1 MLKNMKA
8 RSFICRYSSLLVL
21 LVALITSIS
30 NSNAQNE
37 ALDKLFSRL
46 KVETK
51 DTNKVDILQDIC
63 WEFGSTNIDSALFY
77 GEKAVIISQKLKF
90 SDGEAISRRYIARAY
105 NFFGDYENAIAQLKL
120 GLSVSPALEN
130 QNIKGNLHMDL
141 GNNYDA
147 SGDFKLASEHFYNS
161 LRIFEKKG
169 DHEKQGTVKINLC
182 YFYYNFGDF
191 QEMIKLASEAE
202 VHLNKVDDE
211 ILVAVT
217 YTLRGIAYGEL
228 KKYDKALK
236 AHHYALNVYKEN
248 DIQDRVSEA
257 LSSIGAIYHSQK
269 KLDLALDY
277 YEQALV
283 IDKTLGSPAYIAIT
297 YSNIAQVHNELGD
310 LKKSTEYYDKSIEIA
325 KEGGR
330 LEMLMTTLGRTA
342 KAYYEDGDFEKAYEY
357 TIIQQ
362 RIKDS
367 LFSQEQSKQILE
379 LREKYNSEKAEQEI
393 INIKSKNEAK
403 DAKTNLMFTLLGASL
418 GILGLILVIV
428 VLYSRQRKIKGVQAR
443 NKLEQ
448 KALRSQM
455 NPHFIFNS
463 LNSIQRLYIEGKEDL
478 ASDYMADFS
487 SLLRKILE
495 NSGMDKVSLKEELR
509 STSLYLSL
517 EKMRTDGLFNYE
529 IDVDPMIDQL
539 NIFVPPLILQPY
551 VENSI
556 WHGIVPNNKQGSIK
570 IQVKNSGTKELE
582 CTITDDGIGISASMK
597 DKISRSTE
605 SKGMSITARR
615 LGGDENVRISEL
627 ENGGTEVKLRLKK
640 IR

>member
-8 RSFICRYSSLLVL
+8 RLSISSYSKLLAL
-21 LVALITSIS
+21 LIVLITSIS

-37 ALDKLFSRL
+37 ALDELFSRL
-46 KVETK
+46 KEEK
-51 DTNKVDILQDIC
+51 NDTNRVDLLQDIC

-77 GEKAVIISQKLKF
+77 GKKAVRISKKIAIP
-90 SDGEAISRRYIARAY
+90 DEEAVSRRYVARAY

-120 GLSVSPALEN
+120 GLSITPTSTSLTT
-130 QNIKGNLHMDL
+130 KGNLHMDL

-147 SGDFKLASEHFYNS
+147 SGDFKLASEHFYKS
-161 LRIFEKKG
+161 LRIFEKNG
-169 DHEKQGTVKINLC
+169 DHEKQGVVKINLC
-182 YFYYNFGDF
+182 YFYYNFGDY
-191 QEMIKLASEAE
+191 QEMIKLAGEAE
-202 VHLNKVDDE
+202 VHLNKSDDA

-257 LSSIGAIYHSQK
+257 LTTIGAIYHSQE

-283 IDKTLGSPAYIAIT
+283 IDKTLGSPAYLAIT
-297 YSNIAQVHNELGD
+297 YANIAKVYNELGD

-342 KAYYEDGDFEKAYEY
+342 KAYYDDGDFEKAYEY
-357 TIIQQ
+357 KIIQQ
-362 RIKDS
+362 RINDS

-403 DAKTNLMFTLLGASL
+403 DAKANLTFTILGASL
-418 GILGLILVIV
+418 GILGLVLVIV
-428 VLYSRQRKIKGVQAR
+428 VLYSRQRKIKGIQAR

-495 NSGMDKVSLKEELR
+495 NSGMEKVSLKEELR

-529 IDVDPMIDQL
+529 IDVDPLIDQL

-556 WHGIVPNNKQGSIK
+556 WHGIVPQNKQGNIT
-570 IQVKNSGTKELE
+570 IQVKNSGTTELE
-582 CTITDDGIGISASMK
+582 CIITDDGIGISTSMMQ
-597 DKISRSTE
+597 KISRSTE
-605 SKGMSITARR
+605 SKGMSITASR

-627 ENGGTEVKLRLKK
+627 EDGGTQVKLRIRK